1 MSKKPEQ
8 NQSASD
14 DGKVNMNCRIE
25 PNRKAAYKAAAKKS
39 RKTLS
44 EWIRV
49 HLDAAAESAG
59 IRID

>member
-1 MSKKPEQ
+1 MSETPDQ
-8 NQSASD
+8 NQEESD
-14 DGKVNMNCRIE
+14 DGKVNMNVRLE

-49 HLDAAAESAG
+49 QLDAAAEAAG
-59 IRID
+59 IQID